1 MPPRVNVFSMS
12 KAIACAHANVAL
24 IKYWGKSNEALK
36 IPAAASLSITLDG
49 LITRTEVAFLDDLEG
64 DSIELDGKG
73 VSLPTGARTIIDLVR
88 TQSGLS
94 AALQIKST
102 NNFPTAAGLAS
113 SASGMAALAFAASK
127 AAGLELTR
135 TQLSVLARRGSASA
149 ARSVFGGFV
158 ELQSD
163 KDTSDADAYAK
174 ELADAEYWPLQVM
187 IAVTSQKEKKIS
199 SSQGMRLSAEKSS
212 YYQAWVDG
220 QDTALRL
227 ARQAIVEK
235 DFQKLA
241 DVAQLNTL
249 KMHGL
254 MLATPPGLVYWNATT
269 VSCIHALQD
278 LQESGVPVFFSIDA
292 GPQVKAVCL
301 PESSQ
306 KVQEVLQTIPG
317 VEKVIPSGLGPGAWL
332 E

>member
-1 MPPRVNVFSMS
+1 MS

-36 IPAAASLSITLDG
+36 IPAAGSISLTLDA
-49 LITRTEVAFLDDLEG
+49 LTTRTEVSFSGDLEG
-64 DSIELDGKG
+64 DRMEFDGKR
-73 VSLPTGARTIIDLVR
+73 SDLPPGAKTIVELVR

-102 NNFPTAAGLAS
+102 NDFPTAAGLAS
-113 SASGMAALAFAASK
+113 SASGMAALALAASK
-127 AAGLELTR
+127 AAGLDLDA

-158 ELQSD
+158 EMQSD
-163 KDTSDADAYAK
+163 KDSSDANAYAK
-174 ELADAEYWPLQVM
+174 ELASSAHWALEVM

-220 QDTALRL
+220 QDKALKL
-227 ARQAIVEK
+227 ARQAIAEK

-269 VSCIHALQD
+269 VSCMHALQE
-278 LQESGVPVFFSIDA
+278 LQESGVAVFFSIDA
-292 GPQVKAVCL
+292 GPQIKAVCL
-301 PESSQ
+301 PEASLQ
-306 KVQEVLQTIPG
+306 VQETLQSIAG
-317 VEKVIPSGLGPGAWL
+317 VEKVIPSGLGQGAWL